1 MSVRGSAFIILVV
14 VVLLSISPCDCERDC
29 NQYDYYQELERSL
42 VNDAENLFNLR
53 QMFFPTLEESDP
65 QDKIVMEVCILIS
78 NDQMSQDNS
87 TAPTER
93 CWMFDYSS
101 TLLTGLITPAQLHAF
116 ESITTLLLVEG
127 AVHFHTHHLWN
138 GKKIKLLVQNFPCN
152 VTDQDL
158 HKSVATLTSWVRYAS
173 T

>member
-1 MSVRGSAFIILVV
+1 
-14 VVLLSISPCDCERDC
+14 VLLTIKTCDCKRDC
-29 NQYDYYQELERSL
+29 RYYDYYQELERALIS
-42 VNDAENLFNLR
+42 DTENLFKL
-53 QMFFPTLEESDP
+53 QQSFFPTLVDSDP
-65 QDKIVMEVCILIS
+65 QDKLAIKVCILTS
-78 NDQMSQDNS
+78 NDQMAKDNS

-116 ESITTLLLVEG
+116 ESITTLLLLEG
-127 AVHFHTHHLWN
+127 AVHFHTHNSNLFN
-138 GKKIKLLVQNFPCN
+138 AININLLVRNFPCN